1 MPVGELGVLAGLEGQ
16 VPAGL
21 GEAITSM
28 PLVDH
33 HVHGCFIDPIT
44 RGQFEQAIN
53 EGSPDPIPAFMTQ
66 FDSQLGFAIRRWCA
80 PQLGLPPHAKADEYW
95 AKRTALSADDLDRRM
110 LGDAG
115 VERWIMDTGFGTDI
129 ISSLSTM
136 TERSGTPS
144 SEIVRLEQ
152 LAESILAH
160 GGDPAAFAPKF
171 REALAQANPS
181 VVGYKTIA
189 AYRTG
194 FDIDWTLPSTGDLEQ
209 AVTELNATSAGS
221 ARLDHP
227 VIIAFIVHAAAEL
240 GRPIQFHVGLGDRD
254 MDLHRSN
261 PMLLLPLLRQQ
272 EIASTPIMLLHT
284 YPYHR
289 ESGYLAQAFD
299 NVYFDV
305 GLTLNYVGAQSTQII
320 AESLELAPFAKQ
332 LYSSDAFGL
341 PELHLLGSILW
352 RRSMAQ
358 VLGRWVREGDWS
370 EPDAIRAAE
379 MIAHGNAR
387 RVYGV

>member
-1 MPVGELGVLAGLEGQ
+1 V
-16 VPAGL
+16 
-21 GEAITSM
+21 
-28 PLVDH
+28 
-33 HVHGCFIDPIT
+33 
-44 RGQFEQAIN
+44 
-53 EGSPDPIPAFMTQ
+53 
-66 FDSQLGFAIRRWCA
+66 
-80 PQLGLPPHAKADEYW
+80 
-95 AKRTALSADDLDRRM
+95 DDLDRRM

-152 LAESILAH
+152 LAERILAQ
-160 GGDPAAFAPKF
+160 GGDPASFAPKF

-181 VVGYKTIA
+181 VVGYKTVA

-194 FDIDWTLPSTGDLEQ
+194 FDIDWRLPSAGDLEQ
-209 AVTELNATSAGS
+209 AVTELTAASAGS
-221 ARLDHP
+221 VRLDHP

-272 EIASTPIMLLHT
+272 AIASTPIMLLHT

-305 GLTLNYVGAQSTQII
+305 GLTLNYIGAQSTQII

-370 EPDAIRAAE
+370 EPDAIRVAE

>member
-1 MPVGELGVLAGLEGQ
+1 MPVGDLGILGGLEGQ

-21 GEAITSM
+21 ADALTTM

-33 HVHGCFIDPIT
+33 HVHGCFIDPVT

-53 EGSPDPIPAFMTQ
+53 EGSPDPIPGFMTQ

-80 PQLGLPPHAKADEYW
+80 PRLGLPPHAGADEYW
-95 AKRTALSADDLDRRM
+95 ARRESLPVDDLDRRM
-110 LGDAG
+110 LADAG
-115 VERWIMDTGFGTDI
+115 AERWIMDTGFGTDI
-129 ISSLSTM
+129 ISSPSTM
-136 TERSGTPS
+136 TERSGVPS

-152 LAESILAH
+152 LAEGILENCD
-160 GGDPAAFAPKF
+160 DPASFAPKF
-171 REALAQANPS
+171 SEALAQANRF

-194 FDIDWTLPSTGDLEQ
+194 FDIDWARPSAGELEQ
-209 AVTELNATSAGS
+209 AVTELTAASSGPV
-221 ARLDHP
+221 RLDHP
-227 VIIAFIVHAAAEL
+227 VIIAYIVHTAAEL

-272 EIASTPIMLLHT
+272 AIASTPIMLLHT

-305 GLTLNYVGAQSTQII
+305 GLTLNYVGAQGTQII

-341 PELHLLGSILW
+341 PELHVLGSILW
-352 RRSMAQ
+352 RRGMAQ

-370 EPDAIRAAE
+370 EADAIRVVE

-387 RVYGV
+387 RVYGD